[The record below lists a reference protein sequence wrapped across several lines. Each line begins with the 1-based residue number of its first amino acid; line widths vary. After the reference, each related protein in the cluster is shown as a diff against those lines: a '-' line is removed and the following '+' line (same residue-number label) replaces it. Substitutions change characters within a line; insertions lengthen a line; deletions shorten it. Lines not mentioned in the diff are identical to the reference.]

1 MRKQKILD
9 ELINSTF
16 KEFGKTIKLSE
27 SSRETIEKCVLIFID
42 QFDKKLNLDRC
53 LDKGKSIE
61 VELINDLEGMMI
73 IAQDT
78 EIVKDCLKRIS
89 EYKRSNDV

>member
-1 MRKQKILD
+1 MKKQKIID
-9 ELINSTF
+9 ELINDTF
-16 KEFGKTIKLSE
+16 KEFGKTIKLSA

-61 VELINDLEGMMI
+61 VELINDLEGMMV
-73 IAQDT
+73 IANSET
-78 EIVKDCLKRIS
+78 IKDCLKRIS
-89 EYKRSNDV
+89 EYKRRDYV